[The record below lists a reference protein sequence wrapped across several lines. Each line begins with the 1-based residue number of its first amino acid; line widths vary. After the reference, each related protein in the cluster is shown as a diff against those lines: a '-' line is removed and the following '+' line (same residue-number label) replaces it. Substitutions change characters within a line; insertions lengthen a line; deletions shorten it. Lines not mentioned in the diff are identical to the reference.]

1 MSKIL
6 IQNIFKDHQNNGY
19 LLTCKSYGAVKIG
32 DNIILKES
40 VEAKITAIEKGLFN
54 TLIISVSEDFFSDP
68 EINYDF
74 LFNKEF
80 EIRSKESKSD

>member
-32 DNIILKES
+32 NNIILKES
-40 VEAKITAIEKGLFN
+40 VETKL
-54 TLIISVSEDFFSDP
+54 
-68 EINYDF
+68 
-74 LFNKEF
+74 
-80 EIRSKESKSD
+80 